1 MEMVSAK
8 SGIAIVGLAAAALV
22 AGCGGRLERT
32 PRADGEAASA
42 AAETPPVED
51 EEDFA
56 SEAERTRAME
66 QRAAELEQSLQQAMA
81 EAATEEERARAYEE
95 FEQGRLELNEMAESE
110 STDDSE
116 DAYPPPPEP

>member
-42 AAETPPVED
+42 AGGYAPAVEG
-51 EEDFA
+51 EESFA

-81 EAATEEERARAYEE
+81 EAATEEERVRAYEE

-110 STDDSE
+110 TADEGE
-116 DAYPPPPEP
+116 DAYAPPP